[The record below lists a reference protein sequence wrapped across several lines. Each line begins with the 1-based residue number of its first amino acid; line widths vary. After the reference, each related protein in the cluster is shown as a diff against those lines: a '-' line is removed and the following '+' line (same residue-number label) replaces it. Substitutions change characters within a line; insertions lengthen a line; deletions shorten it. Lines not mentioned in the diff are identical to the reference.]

1 MNGWSIGKLL
11 DKYGECPKCGNE
23 YINNGHG
30 GLVIDN
36 NTFRRFCKCGFDITV
51 DENGIEVDVIT
62 CESCK
67 YFLYAEDNHENYY
80 CDYDEEYMFNIKIC
94 KSYDKYN
101 EEKY

>member
-36 NTFRRFCKCGFDITV
+36 NTFCVF
-51 DENGIEVDVIT
+51 
-62 CESCK
+62 
-67 YFLYAEDNHENYY
+67 
-80 CDYDEEYMFNIKIC
+80 
-94 KSYDKYN
+94 
-101 EEKY
+101 